1 MTTQIIDKIDMLDF
15 KDLSTIVG
23 GALKGIGYGIKDG
36 ITYGLICRYQAI
48 TESIFWPNSTC
59 SPNLWAYILCLAT
72 LQRRNFLNCVHLCQY
87 IPGR

>member
-23 GALKGIGYGIKDG
+23 GALKGIGYGIKGG
-36 ITYGLICRYQAI
+36 ITYGLTCGFQ
-48 TESIFWPNSTC
+48 TTSESIFWPNSTC
-59 SPNLWAYILCLAT
+59 SPNLWAYIPCLAT
-72 LQRRNFLNCVHLCQY
+72 LQRRRFLNCVHLCQY